1 MLLTIEVDEKTGKVT
16 IDPQAPVAKQAE
28 AEPWDGEG
36 IAGMLVK
43 SVPEKRI
50 TLHCCYPVNKSD
62 VGVASDGHIDF
73 AGKQAVEDAAH
84 EFMLKSQR
92 IGLWHEDGTDG
103 AGQVVESGL
112 HRGPDWV
119 LKAADGSTQTITDG
133 DWMLAIQWNPETWRL
148 IKSGKIRGVSMQG
161 SAVRRRPTPEAVA
174 SLRKEE
180 GGAAA

>member
-1 MLLTIEVDEKTGKVT
+1 MLITIDVDEETGRVT
-16 IDPQAPVAKQAE
+16 VDPSAARKRA

-62 VGVASDGHIDF
+62 VARAADGHVDF

-92 IGLWHEDGTDG
+92 IGLHHEPNTDG
-103 AGQVVESGL
+103 AGRVVECGL
-112 HRGPDWV
+112 HRGPDGV
-119 LKAADGSTQTITDG
+119 LRAADGSEQTITDG
-133 DWMLAIQWNPETWRL
+133 DWMLAIQWNPETWAL

-161 SAVRRRPTPEAVA
+161 SAVRRRPDPQALA
-174 SLRKEE
+174 QLRKEE
-180 GGAAA
+180 GDAS

>member
-1 MLLTIEVDEKTGKVT
+1 MLLTIEVDEDTGKVT
-16 IDPQAPVAKQAE
+16 IDPGTARKQA
-28 AEPWDGEG
+28 AAPEPWDGEG
-36 IAGMLVK
+36 IAGVMVK
-43 SVPEKRI
+43 SEPEKRI

-62 VGVASDGHIDF
+62 VARAADNHVDF

-103 AGQVVESGL
+103 AGRVVESGL

-119 LKAADGSTQTITDG
+119 LKAADGSEQTITDG
-133 DWMLAIQWNPETWRL
+133 DWMLAIQWTPQAWGL

-161 SAVRRRPTPEAVA
+161 SAVRRRPSPEALA

-180 GGAAA
+180 GGAA